1 METFVDLL
9 TRGTELSLW
18 AFVFL
23 CVLSFVA
30 SFSTASFGA
39 GGGVLALVGMAM
51 VLSPAVLVP
60 LNGVV
65 QLGSNSFRAA
75 LMLKT
80 VLWRLIP
87 PFLIGTV
94 IGAAVGGH
102 FVVTLPVATLQ
113 IILGLFVLYAM
124 WGPKFR
130 AERPGKKTFFGLGVI
145 STFASMFVGATGILV
160 SPFSA
165 AASDKRQEVVATHGA
180 LMTIQHGLKI
190 VVFGILG
197 FAFGPYIPLLA
208 GMLAFGFLGTYA
220 GKHMLNVLP
229 EKLFRTIFKFLI
241 TALACRLLYAGV
253 TS

>member
-1 METFVDLL
+1 MDGFVDLL
-9 TRGTELSLW
+9 IGGTELSVW
-18 AFVFL
+18 AFIFL
-23 CVLSFVA
+23 CVLAFVA
-30 SFSTASFGA
+30 SFATASFGA
-39 GGGVLALVGMAM
+39 GGGVLALIGMAM

-80 VLWRLIP
+80 VLWGLIP
-87 PFLIGTV
+87 PFLVGTL

-102 FVVTLPVATLQ
+102 FVVALPVQTLQ
-113 IILGLFVLYAM
+113 VILGLFVLYAM
-124 WGPKFR
+124 WGPKPH
-130 AERPGKKTFFGLGVI
+130 ASRPGKPTFFGLGVI

-197 FAFGPYIPLLA
+197 FSFAPYVPLLIA
-208 GMLAFGFLGTYA
+208 MLSCGFAGTYA

-229 EKLFRTIFKFLI
+229 EKLFRTIFKIII
-241 TALACRLLYAGV
+241 TALACRLLYSGIV
-253 TS
+253 D